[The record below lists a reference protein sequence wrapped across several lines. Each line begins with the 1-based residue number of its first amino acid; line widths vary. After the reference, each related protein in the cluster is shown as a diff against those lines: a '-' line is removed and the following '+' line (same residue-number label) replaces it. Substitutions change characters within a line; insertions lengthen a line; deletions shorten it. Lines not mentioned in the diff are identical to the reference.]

1 MSKIFNEKDAKKIFD
16 GFDSYTQDDA
26 DKVMNNADRIE
37 KIVSNGTLSKFMKDV
52 KLYFKM
58 LSDVFSRRYTR
69 VPRGTVAA
77 IIGSLL
83 YVLSPVDLI
92 PDVIP
97 VIGYL
102 DDAAVLAL
110 CLKFVKHDVDEYK
123 RVMGVS

>member
-1 MSKIFNEKDAKKIFD
+1 MSKIFNEKDVQKI
-16 GFDSYTQDDA
+16 
-26 DKVMNNADRIE
+26 IE
-37 KIVSNGTLSKFMKDV
+37 KIVSNGTLSKFLKDV
-52 KLYFKM
+52 KIYFKM

-77 IIGSLL
+77 IVGSLL

-92 PDVIP
+92 PDMIP

-110 CLKFVKHDVDEYK
+110 CLKFAKHDVDEYK
-123 RVMGVS
+123 QVMGIS

>member
-1 MSKIFNEKDAKKIFD
+1 MSKIFNEKDVQKIFD
-16 GFDSYTQDDA
+16 DFDNYTQEDA

-69 VPRGTVAA
+69 VPKGTVAA
-77 IIGSLL
+77 IVGTLL
-83 YVLSPVDLI
+83 YVLSPVDVI

-97 VIGYL
+97 VVGYL
-102 DDAAVLAL
+102 DHAAVLAL
-110 CLKFVKHDVDEYK
+110 CLKFAKRDVDEYK

>member
-1 MSKIFNEKDAKKIFD
+1 MSKIFNEKDVQKIFD

-26 DKVMNNADRIE
+26 DKVMNNSDRIE
-37 KIVSNGTLSKFMKDV
+37 KIVSNGTLSKFLKDV
-52 KLYFKM
+52 KIYFRM

-77 IIGSLL
+77 IVGSLL

-92 PDVIP
+92 PDMIP

>member
-1 MSKIFNEKDAKKIFD
+1 MSKIFNEKDVQKIFD
-16 GFDSYTQDDA
+16 DFDNYTQEDA

-37 KIVSNGTLSKFMKDV
+37 KIMSNGTLSKFLKDV
-52 KLYFKM
+52 KVYFRM

-69 VPRGTVAA
+69 VPKGTVAA
-77 IIGSLL
+77 IVGTLL
-83 YVLSPVDLI
+83 YVLSPVDVI

-97 VIGYL
+97 VVGYL

-110 CLKFVKHDVDEYK
+110 CLKFAKHDVDEYK

>member
-16 GFDSYTQDDA
+16 GCDSYTQDDE
-26 DKVMNNADRIE
+26 DKVMNIADRIE

>member
-1 MSKIFNEKDAKKIFD
+1 MSKIFNEKDVQKIFD

-26 DKVMNNADRIE
+26 DKVMNNSDRIE
-37 KIVSNGTLSKFMKDV
+37 KIVSNGTLSKFLKDV
-52 KLYFKM
+52 KIYFKM

-69 VPRGTVAA
+69 VPKGTVAA
-77 IIGSLL
+77 IIGTLL

-92 PDVIP
+92 PVVD
-97 VIGYL
+97 YL

-110 CLKFVKHDVDEYK
+110 CLKFAKHDVDEYK

>member
-1 MSKIFNEKDAKKIFD
+1 MSKIFNEEDVQKIFD

-26 DKVMNNADRIE
+26 DKVMNNSDRIE
-37 KIVSNGTLSKFMKDV
+37 KIVSNGTLSKFLKDV
-52 KLYFKM
+52 KVYFKM

-69 VPRGTVAA
+69 VPKGTVAA
-77 IIGSLL
+77 IVGSLL

-92 PDVIP
+92 PDMIP

-123 RVMGVS
+123 QVMRIE

>member
-1 MSKIFNEKDAKKIFD
+1 MSKIFNEKDVQKIFD
-16 GFDSYTQDDA
+16 DFDNYTQEDA

-37 KIVSNGTLSKFMKDV
+37 KIMSNGTLSKFMKDV

-69 VPRGTVAA
+69 VPKGTVAA
-77 IIGSLL
+77 IVGTLL
-83 YVLSPVDLI
+83 YVLSPVDVI

-97 VIGYL
+97 VVGYL

-110 CLKFVKHDVDEYK
+110 CLKFAKHDVDEYK

>member
-1 MSKIFNEKDAKKIFD
+1 MSKIFNEKDVQKIFD
-16 GFDSYTQDDA
+16 DFDNYTQEDA

-37 KIVSNGTLSKFMKDV
+37 KIMSNGTLSKFLKDV
-52 KLYFKM
+52 KVYFRM

-69 VPRGTVAA
+69 VPKGTVAA

-92 PDVIP
+92 PDMIP

>member
-16 GFDSYTQDDA
+16 GFDSYTQEDA

-37 KIVSNGTLSKFMKDV
+37 KIMSNGTLSKFLKDV
-52 KLYFKM
+52 KVYFRM

-69 VPRGTVAA
+69 VPSGTVAA

>member
-26 DKVMNNADRIE
+26 DKVMDNADRIE
-37 KIVSNGTLSKFMKDV
+37 KIVSNGTLSKFLKDV
-52 KLYFKM
+52 KLYFRM

-69 VPRGTVAA
+69 VPKGTVAA
-77 IIGSLL
+77 IIGTLL

-97 VIGYL
+97 VVGYL
-102 DDAAVLAL
+102 DDAAVLTL
-110 CLKFVKHDVDEYK
+110 CLKFAKHDVDEYK
-123 RVMGVS
+123 QVMRIE

>member
-16 GFDSYTQDDA
+16 GFDSYTQEDA

-69 VPRGTVAA
+69 VPKGTVAA
-77 IIGSLL
+77 IVGTLL
-83 YVLSPVDLI
+83 YVLSPVDVI

-97 VIGYL
+97 VVGYL

>member
-1 MSKIFNEKDAKKIFD
+1 MSKIFNEKDVQKIFD
-16 GFDSYTQDDA
+16 DFDNYTQEDA

-37 KIVSNGTLSKFMKDV
+37 KIMSNGTLSKFLKDV
-52 KLYFKM
+52 KVYFRM

-69 VPRGTVAA
+69 VPKGTVAA

-110 CLKFVKHDVDEYK
+110 CLKFVNHDVDEYK

>member
-69 VPRGTVAA
+69 VPKGTVAA
-77 IIGSLL
+77 IVGTLL
-83 YVLSPVDLI
+83 YVLSPVDVI

-97 VIGYL
+97 VVGYL

>member
-1 MSKIFNEKDAKKIFD
+1 MSKIFNEKD
-16 GFDSYTQDDA
+16 
-26 DKVMNNADRIE
+26 VE
-37 KIVSNGTLSKFMKDV
+37 KIMSNGTLSKFMKDV

-69 VPRGTVAA
+69 VPKGTVAA
-77 IIGSLL
+77 IVGTLL
-83 YVLSPVDLI
+83 YVLSPVDVI

-97 VIGYL
+97 VVGYL

-110 CLKFVKHDVDEYK
+110 CLKFAKHDVDEYK

>member
-1 MSKIFNEKDAKKIFD
+1 MSKIFNEEDVQKIFD
-16 GFDSYTQDDA
+16 GFNSYTQDDA

-37 KIVSNGTLSKFMKDV
+37 KIVSNGTLSKFLKDV
-52 KLYFKM
+52 KVYFKM

-77 IIGSLL
+77 IVGSLL
-83 YVLSPVDLI
+83 YVLSPMDLI
-92 PDVIP
+92 PDMIP

-102 DDAAVLAL
+102 DDVAVLTL

-123 RVMGVS
+123 QVMGVS

>member
-1 MSKIFNEKDAKKIFD
+1 MSKIFNEKDVQKIFD
-16 GFDSYTQDDA
+16 DFDNYTQEDA

-37 KIVSNGTLSKFMKDV
+37 KIMSNGTLSKFLKDV
-52 KLYFKM
+52 KVYFRM

-69 VPRGTVAA
+69 VPKGTVAA

>member
-69 VPRGTVAA
+69 VPKGTVAA
-77 IIGSLL
+77 IVGTLL
-83 YVLSPVDLI
+83 YVLSPVDVI

-97 VIGYL
+97 VVGYL

-110 CLKFVKHDVDEYK
+110 CLKFVKHVVDELK
-123 RVMGVS
+123 RIMGVS

>member
-16 GFDSYTQDDA
+16 GFDSYTQEDA

-37 KIVSNGTLSKFMKDV
+37 KIMSNGTLSKFLKDV

-69 VPRGTVAA
+69 VPKGTVAA
-77 IIGSLL
+77 IVGTLL
-83 YVLSPVDLI
+83 YVLSPVDVI

-97 VIGYL
+97 VVGYL

>member
-69 VPRGTVAA
+69 VPKGTVAA
-77 IIGSLL
+77 IVGTLL
-83 YVLSPVDLI
+83 YVLSPVEVI
-92 PDVIP
+92 PYVIP
-97 VIGYL
+97 VVGYL

-110 CLKFVKHDVDEYK
+110 CLKFAKHDVDEYK

>member
-37 KIVSNGTLSKFMKDV
+37 KIVSNSTLSKFMKDV

-69 VPRGTVAA
+69 VPKGTVAA
-77 IIGSLL
+77 IVGTLL
-83 YVLSPVDLI
+83 YVLSPVDVI

-97 VIGYL
+97 VVGYL
-102 DDAAVLAL
+102 DDTAVLAL
-110 CLKFVKHDVDEYK
+110 PS
-123 RVMGVS
+123 MPI

>member
-1 MSKIFNEKDAKKIFD
+1 MSKIFNEKDVQKIFD
-16 GFDSYTQDDA
+16 DFDNYTQEDA

-37 KIVSNGTLSKFMKDV
+37 KIMSNGTLSKFLKDV
-52 KLYFKM
+52 KVYFRM

-123 RVMGVS
+123 RVMGIS

>member
-1 MSKIFNEKDAKKIFD
+1 MSKIFNEEDVQKIFD

-26 DKVMNNADRIE
+26 DKVMDNADRIE
-37 KIVSNGTLSKFMKDV
+37 KIVSNGTLSKFLKDV
-52 KLYFKM
+52 KVYFKM

-77 IIGSLL
+77 IIGTLL

-92 PDVIP
+92 PDMIP

-123 RVMGVS
+123 QVMGIS

>member
-1 MSKIFNEKDAKKIFD
+1 MSKIFNEEDVQKI
-16 GFDSYTQDDA
+16 
-26 DKVMNNADRIE
+26 IE
-37 KIVSNGTLSKFMKDV
+37 KIVSNGTLSKFLKDV
-52 KLYFKM
+52 KVYFKM

-77 IIGSLL
+77 IVGSLL

-92 PDVIP
+92 PDMIP

-123 RVMGVS
+123 QVMRIE

>member
-37 KIVSNGTLSKFMKDV
+37 KIMSNGTLSKFLKDV
-52 KLYFKM
+52 KVYFRM

-69 VPRGTVAA
+69 VPKGTVAA

-102 DDAAVLAL
+102 DDAAVLTL
-110 CLKFVKHDVDEYK
+110 CLKFAKHDVDEYK

>member
-1 MSKIFNEKDAKKIFD
+1 MSKIFNEKDVQKIFD
-16 GFDSYTQDDA
+16 DFDNYTQEDA

-69 VPRGTVAA
+69 VPKGTVAA
-77 IIGSLL
+77 IVGTLL
-83 YVLSPVDLI
+83 YVLSPVDVI

-97 VIGYL
+97 VVGYL
-102 DDAAVLAL
+102 DDAAVLVL
-110 CLKFVKHDVDEYK
+110 CLKFAKHDVDEYK

>member
-1 MSKIFNEKDAKKIFD
+1 MAKIFNEKDAQNVFN
-16 GFDSYTQDDA
+16 GFDTYTQDDA
-26 DKVMNNADRIE
+26 NKVMDNADRIE
-37 KIVSNGTLSKFMKDV
+37 KIVSNGSLSKFMKDV
-52 KLYFKM
+52 KLYFRM

-69 VPRGTVAA
+69 VPKGTVAA
-77 IIGSLL
+77 IIGTLL

-97 VIGYL
+97 VVGYL

-110 CLKFVKHDVDEYK
+110 CLKFARHDVDEYK

>member
-1 MSKIFNEKDAKKIFD
+1 MSKIFNEKDVQKIFD
-16 GFDSYTQDDA
+16 DFDNYTQEDA

-37 KIVSNGTLSKFMKDV
+37 KIMSNGTLSKFLKDV
-52 KLYFKM
+52 KVYFRM

-69 VPRGTVAA
+69 VPKGTVAA

-110 CLKFVKHDVDEYK
+110 C
-123 RVMGVS
+123 

>member
-37 KIVSNGTLSKFMKDV
+37 KIMSNGTLSKFLKDV
-52 KLYFKM
+52 KVYFRM

>member
-1 MSKIFNEKDAKKIFD
+1 MSKIFNEKDVQKIFD
-16 GFDSYTQDDA
+16 DFDNYTQEDA
-26 DKVMNNADRIE
+26 DKVMNNSDRIE

-52 KLYFKM
+52 KVYFKM

-110 CLKFVKHDVDEYK
+110 CLKFAKHDVDEYK

>member
-1 MSKIFNEKDAKKIFD
+1 MSKIFNEKYAKKIFD
-16 GFDSYTQDDA
+16 DFDNYTQEDA

-37 KIVSNGTLSKFMKDV
+37 KIMSNGTLSKFMKDV

-69 VPRGTVAA
+69 VPKGTVAA
-77 IIGSLL
+77 IVGTLL
-83 YVLSPVDLI
+83 YVLSPVDVI

-97 VIGYL
+97 VVGYL

-110 CLKFVKHDVDEYK
+110 CLKFAKHDVDEYK